1 MTHRFLLVLT
11 FNHLDILICAVHM
24 HVCMCGGCVCVCR
37 TIITGICYLA
47 TFVFAA
53 NSIGLTL
60 YSLQLALNLD
70 PPSSSP
76 TNDSIDKKREL
87 LSDSPSSEEER
98 SPEQEQR

>member
-1 MTHRFLLVLT
+1 
-11 FNHLDILICAVHM
+11 
-24 HVCMCGGCVCVCR
+24 MCGGCVYVCR

-70 PPSSSP
+70 PPPSP

-98 SPEQEQR
+98 SSEQEQR

>member
-1 MTHRFLLVLT
+1 
-11 FNHLDILICAVHM
+11 
-24 HVCMCGGCVCVCR
+24 
-37 TIITGICYLA
+37 
-47 TFVFAA
+47 
-53 NSIGLTL
+53 L

-70 PPSSSP
+70 PASSSP